1 MPHPVVHIELKVS
14 DAEKSR
20 AWYEKV
26 FGWQTEF
33 MPEMNYSTFSFGKEG
48 YPVGGGLNGDADAP
62 SGTIAYFATDSV
74 ATSLAKAKAEG
85 AEVVVDVSPIPNM
98 GMFAIFKD
106 PDGNML
112 GLFSTEGANGA

>member
-20 AWYEKV
+20 HWYEKV
-26 FGWQTEF
+26 FGWKTQYDPNLKYT
-33 MPEMNYSTFSFGKEG
+33 TFSFGDDG
-48 YPVGGGLNGDADAP
+48 YPVGGGLNADANAP
-62 SGTIAYFATDSV
+62 TGTIAYFATDSV
-74 ATSLAKAKAEG
+74 ANSLAKAKAEG
-85 AEVVVDVSPIPNM
+85 AEVVVDATPIPNM

-112 GLFSTEGANGA
+112 GLFSSEGVNK